1 MSLATVI
8 LIVSLSLLFYKVGI
22 SNTGLMIGVIC
33 TYFIT
38 NFIGGFIF
46 GKVNEKRKFLYGALI
61 GLIYF
66 IVLMIISIICS
77 NNTENFSAKLVV
89 SLASCIIGG
98 MAEGMLSN

>member
-46 GKVNEKRKFLYGALI
+46 GKVNEKKIFVWCTYWFDLFYCADDNI
-61 GLIYF
+61 
-66 IVLMIISIICS
+66 
-77 NNTENFSAKLVV
+77 NNLF
-89 SLASCIIGG
+89 
-98 MAEGMLSN
+98 